1 MSTETHFL
9 LNKEFLLQS
18 DLAERLYFNYAAN
31 QPIIDFHSHLSPSD
45 LATDKRFENLTSV
58 WLNHDHYK
66 WRAMRTL
73 GINERLITGDASDEE
88 KFHAWAKTVPHTIRN
103 PLFHWSCLE
112 LKNSFGVAEYLNPT
126 SATRIYEQCNEQLE
140 NGSNHTARGFLN
152 SYGVVYQATTDDPCD
167 DLSYHAMMRL
177 DTAMAFKVAPTF
189 RPDKCLQIQHPSTFI
204 AYLRQLS
211 FVSGV
216 EITDMDSLLQALKM
230 RVDYF
235 CSVGCIISDHGLT
248 QIPLNQHFSS
258 ALENEF
264 KAFLAADGKK
274 SFSNPEAYAFYV
286 LVALSKMYHE
296 KGWVQQFHLGAIRN
310 NNSRLNSLLGADAGF
325 DSIGDYSQ
333 AERLSSFLNQLDS
346 TNQLTKTII
355 YNLNPSDNAMVAT
368 MTGNFNDGAVKA
380 KVQMGPAWWFMDQKN
395 GIEQHLDDFS
405 AMGLLSTFIGMITD
419 SRSLLSFSRHEYFR
433 RILCNV
439 LANDMNRGIIP
450 NDEQWIGSMV
460 EHICFKNAR
469 DYFEFNSVG

>member
-1 MSTETHFL
+1 
-9 LNKEFLLQS
+9 
-18 DLAERLYFNYAAN
+18 
-31 QPIIDFHSHLSPSD
+31 
-45 LATDKRFENLTSV
+45 
-58 WLNHDHYK
+58 
-66 WRAMRTL
+66 
-73 GINERLITGDASDEE
+73 
-88 KFHAWAKTVPHTIRN
+88 
-103 PLFHWSCLE
+103 
-112 LKNSFGVAEYLNPT
+112 
-126 SATRIYEQCNEQLE
+126 
-140 NGSNHTARGFLN
+140 
-152 SYGVVYQATTDDPCD
+152 
-167 DLSYHAMMRL
+167 
-177 DTAMAFKVAPTF
+177 
-189 RPDKCLQIQHPSTFI
+189 
-204 AYLRQLS
+204 
-211 FVSGV
+211 
-216 EITDMDSLLQALKM
+216 MDSLLQALKM

-235 CSVGCIISDHGLT
+235 FSVGCIISDHGLT
-248 QIPLNQHFSS
+248 QIPLNHHFSS

-264 KAFLAADGKK
+264 KAFLAADGKN

-310 NNSRLNSLLGADAGF
+310 NNSRLNTKLGADAGF

-469 DYFEFNSVG
+469 DYFEFNIAD

>member
-1 MSTETHFL
+1 MSTQTHFL

-45 LATDKRFENLTSV
+45 LATDKRFENLTRV

-88 KFHAWAKTVPHTIRN
+88 KFLAWAKTVPHTIRN

-296 KGWVQQFHLGAIRN
+296 KGWVQQFHLGAVRN

-433 RILCNV
+433 RILCNL

>member
-88 KFHAWAKTVPHTIRN
+88 KFLAWAKTVPNTIRN

-189 RPDKCLQIQHPSTFI
+189 RPDKCFQIQHSSTFI

-368 MTGNFNDGAVKA
+368 MNGNFNDGAVKA

-433 RILCNV
+433 RILCNA

>member
-1 MSTETHFL
+1 MSTEAHFL

-73 GINERLITGDASDEE
+73 GINERLITGDASDED

-126 SATRIYEQCNEQLE
+126 SAAKIYEQCNEQLE
-140 NGSNHTARGFLN
+140 NGSNHTARGFLS

-211 FVSGV
+211 SVSGV
-216 EITDMDSLLQALKM
+216 EITDMESLLQALKM

-248 QIPLNQHFSS
+248 QIPLNHHFSS
-258 ALENEF
+258 ALEIEF
-264 KAFLAADGKK
+264 KAFLTAGGNK

-325 DSIGDYSQ
+325 DSIGDDSQ

-450 NDEQWIGSMV
+450 NDEQWIGSIV

-469 DYFEFNSVG
+469 DYFEFNLAD

>member
-1 MSTETHFL
+1 
-9 LNKEFLLQS
+9 
-18 DLAERLYFNYAAN
+18 
-31 QPIIDFHSHLSPSD
+31 
-45 LATDKRFENLTSV
+45 
-58 WLNHDHYK
+58 
-66 WRAMRTL
+66 L
-73 GINERLITGDASDEE
+73 GINEHLITGDASDEE

-189 RPDKCLQIQHPSTFI
+189 RPDKCLQIQHSSTFI

-211 FVSGV
+211 LVSGV

-235 CSVGCIISDHGLT
+235 CSVGCIISDHGVT

-469 DYFEFNSVG
+469 DYFEFNIAD

>member
-18 DLAERLYFNYAAN
+18 NLAERLYFNYAAN

-112 LKNSFGVAEYLNPT
+112 LKNSFDVAEYLNPT
-126 SATRIYEQCNEQLE
+126 SATRIYEQCNEQLK

-235 CSVGCIISDHGLT
+235 CSVGCIISDHGLI

-355 YNLNPSDNAMVAT
+355 YNLNPSDNAMVTT

-469 DYFEFNSVG
+469 DYFEFNIAD

>member
-1 MSTETHFL
+1 MSTEAHFL

-18 DLAERLYFNYAAN
+18 DLAKRLYFNYAAN

-73 GINERLITGDASDEE
+73 GINERLITGDASDED

-126 SATRIYEQCNEQLE
+126 SAAKIYAQCNEQLE
-140 NGSNHTARGFLN
+140 NGISHTARGFLN

-235 CSVGCIISDHGLT
+235 YSVGCIISDHGLT
-248 QIPLNQHFSS
+248 QIPLNHHFSL
-258 ALENEF
+258 ALEIEF
-264 KAFLAADGKK
+264 KAFLAAGGNK

-286 LVALSKMYHE
+286 LMALSKMYHE

-310 NNSRLNSLLGADAGF
+310 NNSRLNAMLGADAGF

-333 AERLSSFLNQLDS
+333 AERLSTFLNQLDS

-368 MTGNFNDGAVKA
+368 MTGNFNDGSVKA

-450 NDEQWIGSMV
+450 NDEKWIGSMV

-469 DYFEFNSVG
+469 DYFEINSVG